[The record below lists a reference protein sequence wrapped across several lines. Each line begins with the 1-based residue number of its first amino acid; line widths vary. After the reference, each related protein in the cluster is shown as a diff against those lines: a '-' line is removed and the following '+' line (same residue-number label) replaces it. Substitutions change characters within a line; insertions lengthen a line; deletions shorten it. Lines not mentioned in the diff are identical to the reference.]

1 MLELEK
7 TIDYRFRDKKL
18 LKISLTH
25 KSHSSDNNER
35 LEFLGDSII
44 NLYVAERLLSLQPPL
59 PEGRLTQIRASLVS
73 RSSLNEIASSINL
86 DDYILLGKG
95 ETTFNNSISGNTF
108 EALIGAMYQD
118 GSKTNAYKTLDKF
131 FDSRIQIQL
140 KEGSSKDAKS
150 TLQEI
155 LQKQKMLLPI
165 YTSKDLGPGKGEK
178 RFEVV
183 CEIPDLNLKS
193 QGRGKNIKHAELEAA
208 QSLLDKMD

>member
-7 TIDYRFRDKKL
+7 TIDYSFRDKKL

-108 EALIGAMYQD
+108 EALIGAIYQD

-165 YTSKDLGPGKGEK
+165 YL
-178 RFEVV
+178 
-183 CEIPDLNLKS
+183 
-193 QGRGKNIKHAELEAA
+193 
-208 QSLLDKMD
+208 SLIHI